1 MALMVVSMDWLK
13 KRIEAMVKN
22 KFDCIM
28 FVEGNR
34 GLGKSTFCYKLLSG
48 LDVPI
53 PFKPRRDL
61 VYTRTDT
68 LKHLATK
75 KGGVIFSD
83 EMINVAYNR
92 DFYQDEQKTLLKA
105 LNMYRDS
112 TNVFVGC
119 IPKFVELDK
128 QIQRLCKIRITIVRR
143 GIALLQTQNPSIYQ
157 SDSWDLKNNQKIES
171 KWTLRGVKN
180 PKYSQLTTM
189 RALIRFGDLTPRQRE
204 EYEKIK
210 QEKRGQVFGEYQDG
224 QLLYENPE
232 KIFYENLVKQAIGG
246 KITKETWDALV
257 VVNGKN
263 PDEMRRK
270 FNQYLK
276 DSGSGK
282 TFRDVVVSSKERA
295 RRDKLGFVI
304 KSSKQAYD
312 LFEDKETPQEDN
324 THNQSIESNSPGDEP
339 IESSDESF
347 EDSSHTLNKEEQGD
361 DIFGFKH

>member
-1 MALMVVSMDWLK
+1 MALLVVSMDWLRR
-13 KRIEAMVKN
+13 RIENMVKN

-92 DFYQDEQKTLLKA
+92 DFYQEEQKTLLKA

-112 TNVFVGC
+112 CNVFVGC

-171 KWTLRGVKN
+171 KWTLKGVKN
-180 PKYSQLTTM
+180 PKYSQLTTV
-189 RALIRFGDLTPRQRE
+189 RALIRFGDLTPKQRE
-204 EYEKIK
+204 EYEAIK
-210 QEKRGQVFGEYQDG
+210 QEKRNKVFGEYQDG

-232 KIFYENLVKQAIGG
+232 KIFYENLVKQALAG
-246 KITKETWDALV
+246 KVTKEIWNTLAV
-257 VVNGKN
+257 INNKKQ
-263 PDEMRRK
+263 DEMRRK

-276 DSGSGK
+276 EAGSDK
-282 TFRDVVVSSKERA
+282 TFRDLILTSKEKHK
-295 RRDKLGFVI
+295 RDMLGFVI
-304 KSSKQAYD
+304 KSSEQAFD
-312 LFEDKETPQEDN
+312 LFEDKEQDSNDEKEDN
-324 THNQSIESNSPGDEP
+324 AQTNEE
-339 IESSDESF
+339 
-347 EDSSHTLNKEEQGD
+347 LNNTQIEEQRD
-361 DIFGFKH
+361 DEIFDFKN